1 MRYCLPVTLLASALL
16 LGCAG
21 PSPFTMTCSALQISA
36 VTQAGQQVEMGD
48 FTIEGPR
55 GDGWCLGPRDSQGV
69 VFYSHPLMGQYIE
82 RPERSMARSSVVMAA
97 FKIRHEEAEVK
108 TAGELQ
114 QLVDAWIKRGFGTK
128 GGGSELIVGDN
139 TVERATLVRSN
150 VRPEPTSDAVCVSY
164 DYVMEERDNP
174 NPIAADIVLI
184 LTDHGVI
191 CRHPNASDY
200 LVVMSLSE
208 RYERGNQIDPSLF
221 QMLKSQEAGH
231 FFDSL
236 QFAPTG

>member
-36 VTQAGQQVEMGD
+36 VTQAGRQVEMGD

-55 GDGWCLGPRDSQGV
+55 GDGWCLGSRDPQGV
-69 VFYSHPLMGQYIE
+69 AYYSHPLMGQYIE
-82 RPERSMARSSVVMAA
+82 KPESSMARSSIAMAA
-97 FKIRHEEAEVK
+97 RKIRHQEADVE

-114 QLVDAWIKRGFGTK
+114 KMVDAWIKRGFGLK
-128 GGGSELIVGDN
+128 SDGSELFVGDH
-139 TVERATLVRSN
+139 TIERVTLVQSK
-150 VRPEPTSDAVCVSY
+150 VRPEPTSDAICVSY
-164 DYVMEERDNP
+164 DFVMEERNNP
-174 NPIAADIVLI
+174 NAADAVLI

-191 CRHPNASDY
+191 CLHSTDPGN
-200 LVVMSLSE
+200 LVWMSLSE
-208 RYERGNQIDPSLF
+208 RYERGKQIDPNLF
-221 QMLKSQEAGH
+221 EMLKSQEAGP